1 MFLTYAG
8 SSEGTLASCTMSA
21 IYSTVPASA
30 PKKCAREGHDEAWTG
45 DVPVL
50 HRRNRAGG
58 DIRLCGEL
66 SLAQAALS
74 YAVPE
79 PGGQCVGLQ
88 CALLRMRSPGWRC
101 AAQRP
106 G

>member
-1 MFLTYAG
+1 MLEDKAAFTRWEAVQPAEHVFDLRWQLGRG
-8 SSEGTLASCTMSA
+8 SSEGKLASCPMSA
-21 IYSTVPASA
+21 ILSTVPASA

-50 HRRNRAGG
+50 HRRNRAGV

-74 YAVPE
+74 
-79 PGGQCVGLQ
+79 
-88 CALLRMRSPGWRC
+88 
-101 AAQRP
+101 
-106 G
+106 